1 MTSDADSPLENGV
14 LNSRTLL
21 LPESTTQRF
30 PLGSKAIPV
39 GPNSPPDGEV
49 SPDPVRLVWPITRL
63 AASPVENGGAYSR
76 TRLLLLSTAQRSPLE
91 SKATAVG
98 LPIAVGLGGWPATT
112 VVVLGWPMTM
122 HMPA

>member
-1 MTSDADSPLENGV
+1 MTSDADSPLENGD

-30 PLGSKAIPV
+30 PLESNAMPV
-39 GPNSPPDGEV
+39 GPNRPPAGEE

-63 AASPVENGGAYSR
+63 AASPVVKGGLYSR
-76 TRLLLLSTAQRSPLE
+76 TRLLLLSTTQRSPLE

-98 LPIAVGLGGWPATT
+98 LPIVVGLEG
-112 VVVLGWPMTM
+112 
-122 HMPA
+122 